1 MDRYKNAAFKPS
13 DDFKDEDMIDS
24 ISFSNENE
32 MIIDSQT
39 NGSEIFKDYNDDIDF
54 MDPKTKN
61 FQTQAEE
68 IINLQRELEHNF
80 EDLK

>member
-39 NGSEIFKDYNDDIDF
+39 NGSEIFKDYSDDIDF

-61 FQTQAEE
+61 F
-68 IINLQRELEHNF
+68 
-80 EDLK
+80 